1 MAEPVVCLLV
11 GALEG
16 KLRMVEAGVGQFAR
30 QFLANSD
37 PRSDEVGVEP
47 GPRGVAGELDDVA
60 PRRRLAAGKV
70 HMQRPERGGLAE
82 QPLPGLAVEF
92 GRRALERQRIGAIG
106 AAERTAVGELDQKP
120 DRRRRRG
127 GGMSGHVSRT
137 LLALRS
143 ASMATTSFSITAAG
157 AV

>member
-1 MAEPVVCLLV
+1 LD
-11 GALEG
+11 
-16 KLRMVEAGVGQFAR
+16 QFAH
-30 QFLANSD
+30 QFLAYPD
-37 PRSDEVGVEP
+37 PRRDKVGVEP
-47 GPRGVAGELDDVA
+47 ASRGVARKFGDVA
-60 PRRRLAAGKV
+60 PRRRLAAGKM

-82 QPLPGLAVEF
+82 HPLPGLAVEL
-92 GRRALERQRIGAIG
+92 GARALQRQRIGAIG
-106 AAERTAVGELDQKP
+106 TAERAAVGELDKEP

-127 GGMSGHVSRT
+127 RAMSGHVSST